1 MGKKKKK
8 KKQNYE
14 PIANPVNPS
23 LDDISTFGENEPATV
38 VAEQTIFEPE
48 VLEPATPEP
57 KPIVF
62 EPTTTEPTAVE
73 WPVEEPVNEKSSNH
87 GLRVF
92 AVVMA
97 LIVTIL
103 IAVFAGAAL
112 ALVDLE
118 KKPADLIAGINGSDV
133 EVAVAAAKEEYEA
146 IFAAASAKVTA
157 DLDTA
162 GSVIV
167 EGQNETEDENA
178 TDAGESDAD
187 NSAAGNSDVSDAD
200 ATDADNSDADAKLA
214 SSEIAGIGEVVS
226 AGTNDIIVYKPAAD
240 GEVAHTS
247 VISDPNANY
256 PLPYSTVDLSY
267 FDDALFIGDSRMQ
280 GFGMYSGLTN
290 ATFYAIQSFSIFK
303 YQTMPVVQ
311 TPSGKVP
318 IFTALP
324 YDQFTKIY
332 IKVGLNE
339 LGGSDE
345 TFLQTYDELITKL
358 REMEPRAIIYTH
370 AILPVTAAKSASD
383 RTHCNENI
391 QRRNA
396 ALKQYAEEHQCY
408 YIDVAPVVSIEDGS
422 LMPEMAGDGIHLKA
436 GYMELWKEYLRTHA
450 VIF

>member
-1 MGKKKKK
+1 MGKKKK
-8 KKQNYE
+8 
-14 PIANPVNPS
+14 A
-23 LDDISTFGENEPATV
+23 
-38 VAEQTIFEPE
+38 
-48 VLEPATPEP
+48 
-57 KPIVF
+57 
-62 EPTTTEPTAVE
+62 
-73 WPVEEPVNEKSSNH
+73 VNEKKYSADQPNIDTLNESVMDGSSADGAEMVNMLCEQNPLEYEKSTNH
-87 GLRVF
+87 GIRVF

-97 LIVTIL
+97 LILTIL
-103 IAVFAGAAL
+103 VAVMAGCGI
-112 ALVDLE
+112 ALVDME
-118 KKPADLIAGINGSDV
+118 KTPKDLINAIKGTDV
-133 EVAVAAAKEEYEA
+133 DIAVTAAREEYEA
-146 IFAAASAKVTA
+146 IFAAAQAKVTA
-157 DLDTA
+157 DLESTQ
-162 GSVIV
+162 GIEV
-167 EGQNETEDENA
+167 ELGDDFAE
-178 TDAGESDAD
+178 GEEES
-187 NSAAGNSDVSDAD
+187 SEPEELV
-200 ATDADNSDADAKLA
+200 A
-214 SSEIAGIGEVVS
+214 SSEIAGIGDVIS
-226 AGTNDIIVYKPAAD
+226 AGTNDIIVYKPATD
-240 GEVAHTS
+240 GSGAVTT

-256 PLPYSTVDLSY
+256 PLPFSAVDYSY

-280 GFGMYSGLTN
+280 GFGMYSGLNN

-311 TPSGKVP
+311 TPNGKVP

-345 TFLQTYDELITKL
+345 TFLETYDEMITKL

-391 QRRNA
+391 TRRNE
-396 ALKQYAEEHQCY
+396 ALKKYAEEHKCY
-408 YIDVAPVVSIEDGS
+408 YIDVAPVVSLEDGS